1 MDVQTL
7 DVGRFKY
14 RKICHG
20 RYFLVRSYAI
30 QTHIEPLSVLSR
42 EYCFLHPRGM
52 LYLSCG
58 YKWDGPSGF
67 VPDVESLMR
76 ASAVHDALCGIIA
89 DNELT
94 VQHQRTADLLYRRIA
109 ISDGC
114 PHALAKAQY
123 ALLRAYDAVL
133 RAVAIRTSNEVR
145 N

>member
-7 DVGRFKY
+7 DDGLFKY
-14 RKICHG
+14 RKMCYG
-20 RYFLVRSYAI
+20 RYILVRSYSI
-30 QTHIEPLSVLSR
+30 QTHIEPRWILSR
-42 EYCFLHPRGM
+42 PYCSLHPNGK

-58 YKWDGPSGF
+58 FIWDGPSGF

-76 ASAVHDALCGIIA
+76 ASAVHDSLCGIIA

-94 VQHQRTADLLYRRIA
+94 FQHQRTADLLYRRIA

-114 PHALAKAQY
+114 PHALAEAQY
-123 ALLRAYDAVL
+123 ALLRAYDSVL